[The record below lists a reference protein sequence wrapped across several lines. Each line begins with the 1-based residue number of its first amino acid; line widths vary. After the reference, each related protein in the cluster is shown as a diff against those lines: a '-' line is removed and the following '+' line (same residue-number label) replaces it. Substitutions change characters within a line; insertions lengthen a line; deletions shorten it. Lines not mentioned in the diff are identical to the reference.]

1 MAQLMKNMNV
11 MMNNEFL
18 KLLGNEN
25 VNNQIE

>member
-11 MMNNEFL
+11 VMNNEFL